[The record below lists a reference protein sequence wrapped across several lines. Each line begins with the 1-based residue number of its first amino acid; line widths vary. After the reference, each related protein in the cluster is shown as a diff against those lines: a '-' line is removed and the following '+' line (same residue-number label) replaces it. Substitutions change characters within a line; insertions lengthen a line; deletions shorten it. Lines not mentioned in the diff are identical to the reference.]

1 MVRKPATV
9 RTLSAVVHSVK
20 RRGTLL
26 ALLYTFIA
34 VGLPVLHLAR
44 HKDDHVHEGAGLR
57 RLVAAGEP
65 APHVHADGSSHATDA
80 PHLALSRVLEILVPS
95 RAPHAHGDGG
105 AAHFAEALG
114 DGSIPNLPLFGRH
127 ASVTRF
133 AFLEDAGS
141 NLSPNRGP
149 PSDRGPPA
157 RSFETAPHTVL

>member
-1 MVRKPATV
+1 MI
-9 RTLSAVVHSVK
+9 HSVK

-26 ALLYTFIA
+26 ALLYAFIA

-57 RLVAAGEP
+57 RLVAAGEVT
-65 APHVHADGSSHATDA
+65 PHVHADGSTHSTASR
-80 PHLALSRVLEILVPS
+80 LALSAALEVLVPS

-114 DGSIPNLPLFGRH
+114 DGSNPGLPLFGRH

-141 NLSPNRGP
+141 GLSPSRGP